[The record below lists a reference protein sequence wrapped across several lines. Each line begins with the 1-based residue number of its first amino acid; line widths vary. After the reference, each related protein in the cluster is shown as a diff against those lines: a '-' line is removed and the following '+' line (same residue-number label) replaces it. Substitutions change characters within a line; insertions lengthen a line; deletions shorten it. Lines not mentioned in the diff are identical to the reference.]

1 MVQELLS
8 LSSEIGKLL
17 TDESLTIAS
26 AESCTGGL
34 IGHILTGVS
43 GSSQYYLGGVIAYSN
58 RIKEEILGVQSQ
70 TLVQHGAVS
79 KETACEMAKGIRKI
93 FEADIGV
100 ATTGIA
106 GPTGGTPTKPVG
118 LVWIGISTK
127 PNTQAFEY
135 HFKGSRNDVK
145 TSTVKAILTRL
156 LDQLK

>member
-1 MVQELLS
+1 
-8 LSSEIGKLL
+8 
-17 TDESLTIAS
+17 
-26 AESCTGGL
+26 
-34 IGHILTGVS
+34 
-43 GSSQYYLGGVIAYSN
+43 VIAYSN